1 MSEAEHSLG
10 GGSSSDTI
18 AAAKEDLKNFP
29 TSNIYDGGCADC
41 ACEIPIVLQYEDG
54 APVPD
59 AEFVVKW
66 GEQQEGKEGEVK
78 VVATKPEQKAMPEI
92 KGVVDKNGLA
102 RVKNS
107 PCGSYIILFGEG
119 SDALDAQSLDKK
131 SELYIAIEAA
141 TAKVGSLSP
150 EGRGQLLWWLSAW
163 MKEKAAEH
171 MISKIKSG
179 AISNKSEVNKF
190 VKQHGA
196 ALWTN
201 DQGQVNESRKAA
213 VIQEVKN
220 ESLTEI
226 TEDNYVAQDGA
237 LTRLED
243 ALETKRKAL
252 GYPDDPAAKQVAHS
266 LQQMLVNG
274 KQIPNQRFYQVFQSI
289 GQAEQV
295 AAQLFDPNQ
304 TDEWDVIL
312 LVAEAA
318 LGFIPVVGDV
328 VDVVDIIK
336 WLYKFSDEHENP
348 NEWDYVELGA
358 LSLGFLPAIGFFL
371 KKTFAPIAR
380 FFAGIRG
387 ASKAAGK
394 ASDLLQTTIKVL
406 RKLGDGNLI
415 QWIIKQK
422 NKVKGA
428 VTELKKIMRDLC
440 KTVVAALKKYIDNAW
455 LWSPAVALAKRL
467 LKIFDD
473 FKNSISK
480 YIDPFLDKVDDMV
493 AEFIAKIANKF
504 TASAG
509 KDIDPTVFKLRRR
522 KADGS
527 DGLAH
532 SGKGEELP
540 EGTCPI
546 GMQEALAGNPVN
558 MILGQ
563 PFINQVDISAGHFTL
578 ERTWTPGQGGGLFGP
593 HWSTPLS
600 NFVEIGPEGAI
611 FQTAMGRK
619 IPFDVPFNGAVCVNI
634 HDNNYKLM
642 AYGNGY
648 AIEDTNNLLWI
659 YQWHD
664 GMVRRL
670 SAVRDSNGQGFD
682 IAYTPDTEAPI
693 GLKPT
698 QITLT
703 NGDIYDLEVLGGRL
717 QRVRHRASGIIEA
730 EFDYNEQGLLIGA
743 SDAAGYRM
751 GYAYDGKSRVVGLD
765 YNGEHCTA
773 YEYDHQNR
781 VIGVATDTDYYHDR
795 FEYGQPNSEG
805 VRAVSFINTLGER
818 KSLHIDS
825 EDQVIAVI
833 EPQGRVNKYHYNK
846 DGDVVRVITPHN
858 SEFNYQWDTLSN
870 LLAITY
876 PDGSTEAFERDK
888 RGRLLSYTDQGGAQ
902 WQYERDDKGNITA
915 EHSPDGRCWRYQL
928 NERGQATRIYQPDG
942 SIVTLA
948 YNAQQRLAQWTD
960 ALGATTTFAYN
971 SHGQLSTRTY
981 PDGTATHFQYDPMGR
996 ITAATLANVST
1007 LQWRWSARGDLIE
1020 AIDGEGK
1027 RTQRQYGPY
1036 GLLQA
1041 VTDPSGGTVHFEYD
1055 QLLRLTDVI
1064 NENSE
1069 RYRYDYEASGSVTKE
1084 TDFSGRQLLYRYN
1097 NVGQLIEKIAGD
1109 GVKTHY
1115 HYNPMGQL
1123 IRQEVFT
1130 KGEQAA
1136 PELSRFAYDK
1146 RGQITAA
1153 QNRDATIEFERD
1165 ELGRITCETVNGRT
1179 VESNYNALGELE
1191 SKNFDGS
1198 LAHYQ
1203 YDAKGLLNSLQI
1215 GEHVPLQ
1222 FERDL
1227 MGRERI
1233 RRSGAGFVEH
1243 RQWNAIGQLASQIA
1257 GRDSHWNQGSSG
1269 FNPQYAIH
1277 KNSHTP
1283 EIPKTTSGDVG
1294 AARSYHYDKA
1304 FNPTIINDSRWGSTH
1319 YHYNANNQITDARY
1333 EHQQSGLI
1341 QERFHYDKTRNIAAS
1356 EQREKGTSLSLLKEP
1371 PIHATQ
1377 NSVKRSPGGR
1387 IQRRG
1392 DTTYAYD
1399 AQGRMIGKRVDK
1411 NGFRPQKWS
1420 YQWNGEDQLTRV
1432 TTPDNATWEYQYDP
1446 FGRRIGKSCIQAG
1459 TKHQRHKTYEQV
1471 NYLWSGNLLSE
1482 ERRIYADGTE
1492 QTVAY
1497 HYEQDSFVPIAQEVD
1512 GELSYIVTDHLGTPK
1527 ELISEEG
1534 EVRWYTRH
1542 QLWGRTVQLKIHSNH
1557 AANDDCHLRFQG
1569 QLEDEETG
1577 LYYNRFR
1584 YYDPESSN
1592 YLSSDPIGLFGGIT
1606 PHGYCSNP
1614 VFGIDP
1620 LGLAQPGDTGYSVY
1634 HMYHQSDLDAMGIPK
1649 QGAKPFYVGETNDF
1663 ERRMGEHAKG
1673 RYDPNKH
1680 RMIQM
1685 TDNDLTYAQARGIEQ
1700 ADIDKYGTN
1709 TGNFGGGD
1717 YGHGEGN
1724 RRVGYDINR
1733 DDDRAR
1739 AFNDAYN
1746 ERMEQHG
1753 DSRRAQNTT
1762 TNNPRVKC

>member
-1 MSEAEHSLG
+1 MSQEEHSLG
-10 GGSSSDTI
+10 GGSSSNIIDD
-18 AAAKEDLKNFP
+18 AKEDLDNFP
-29 TSNIYDGGCADC
+29 TANIYDGGCAEC
-41 ACEIPIVLQYEDG
+41 ACEIPIELKYEKDD

-66 GEQQEGKEGEVK
+66 GEQEEGEEGEIIVTPK
-78 VVATKPEQKAMPEI
+78 TDAQKAAPEI
-92 KGVVDKNGLA
+92 KGVVDTNGLA

-107 PCGSYIILFGEG
+107 PCGSYVVLFGEG
-119 SDALDAQSLDKK
+119 SDALKVESLDEK
-131 SELYIAIEAA
+131 SDLYLAIEDAS
-141 TAKVGSLSP
+141 AKAGVGSLTP
-150 EGRGQLLWWLSAW
+150 TGRGQLMWWLVYW
-163 MKEKAAEH
+163 TKQKAAKYKIEQIRH
-171 MISKIKSG
+171 KNISDKTEITAFVEKHG
-179 AISNKSEVNKF
+179 KALWTDNNGQVDQRAKSEVL
-190 VKQHGA
+190 QE
-196 ALWTN
+196 LRN
-201 DQGQVNESRKAA
+201 D
-213 VIQEVKN
+213 
-220 ESLTEI
+220 SLADIAT
-226 TEDNYVAQDGA
+226 DNWNPFSSDGA
-237 LTRLED
+237 LVRLEQELNNRLD
-243 ALETKRKAL
+243 HIN
-252 GYPDDPAAKQVAHS
+252 YPDDPAANKVAKE
-266 LQQMLVNG
+266 LETTLVNG
-274 KQIPNQRFYQVFQSI
+274 IKIPDSRFYKILQNI
-289 GQAEQV
+289 GQAERV
-295 AAQLFDPNQ
+295 AAQLFDP
-304 TDEWDVIL
+304 DADDGWDVFL
-312 LVAEAA
+312 LVAEAI
-318 LGFIPVVGDV
+318 LGFIPVVGDII
-328 VDVVDIIK
+328 DVIDIIR
-336 WLYKFSDEHENP
+336 WVCQFLGDDGETP
-348 NEWDYVELGA
+348 TTWDYIELGA
-358 LSLGFLPAIGFFL
+358 LSLGFIPVAGFFL
-371 KKTFAPIAR
+371 KKAFAPIAR

-387 ASKAAGK
+387 ASKASGK
-394 ASDLLQTTIKVL
+394 ASDLLQETIKVL
-406 RKLGDGNLI
+406 RNVANGNLVK
-415 QWIIKQK
+415 WIRKKQQE
-422 NKVKGA
+422 VKHH
-428 VTELKKIMRDLC
+428 VDFLKEKMVKMCESVI
-440 KTVVAALKKYIDNAW
+440 AALKEYIDK
-455 LWSPAVALAKRL
+455 LWFRSRFAE
-467 LKIFDD
+467 KILTA
-473 FKNSISK
+473 FKTFK
-480 YIDPFLDKVDDMV
+480 DKVEEYLDLFFEMIDELV
-493 AEFIAKIANKF
+493 KTFIKKIANRF
-504 TASAG
+504 TATTVAKNS
-509 KDIDPTVFKLRRR
+509 KETTVFKLGRRQ
-522 KADGS
+522 ADGS
-527 DGLAH
+527 GGLAKKGH
-532 SGKGEELP
+532 GKPKGPCPKAGQLATM
-540 EGTCPI
+540 GTLV
-546 GMQEALAGNPVN
+546 AASSLAGPSSNPAEESNPVN

-619 IPFDVPFNGAVCVNI
+619 IPFDVPFDGAVCVNI

-648 AIEDTNNLLWI
+648 AIEDANNLLWI

-682 IAYTPDTEAPI
+682 IAYAPDTEAPI

-703 NGDIYDLEVLGGRL
+703 NGDIYDLEVQGGRL
-717 QRVRHRASGIIEA
+717 QRVHHRASGIIEA

-751 GYAYDGKSRVVGLD
+751 GYAYDSKRRVVGLD

-773 YEYDHQNR
+773 YEYDNQNR

-795 FEYGQPNSEG
+795 FDYGQPNSEG

-833 EPQGRVNKYHYNK
+833 EPQGRVNKYHYNQ
-846 DGDVVRVITPHN
+846 DGDVVRVITPQK

-902 WQYERDDKGNITA
+902 WQYERDDKGNIIA

-948 YNAQQRLAQWTD
+948 YNAQQRLSQWTD
-960 ALGATTTFAYN
+960 ALGATTTFTYN

-981 PDGTATHFQYDPMGR
+981 PDGTATHFQYDTMGR
-996 ITAATLANVST
+996 ITAATLANGSS

-1027 RTQRQYGPY
+1027 KTQRQYGPY

-1064 NENSE
+1064 NENNE
-1069 RYRYDYEASGSVTKE
+1069 RYRYDYDASGSVTKE

-1097 NVGQLIEKIAGD
+1097 NAGQLIEKTAGD

-1115 HYNPMGQL
+1115 HYNVMGQP
-1123 IRQEVFT
+1123 IRQELFDR
-1130 KGEQAA
+1130 GEQKA
-1136 PELSRFAYDK
+1136 PTLTRFAYDK
-1146 RGQITAA
+1146 RGHITAA

-1165 ELGRITCETVNGRT
+1165 ELGRIVSESINGRII
-1179 VESNYNALGELE
+1179 ESNYNALGELA
-1191 SKNFDGS
+1191 SKNFDGR
-1198 LAHYQ
+1198 LAHYH
-1203 YDAKGLLNSLQI
+1203 YDANGLLNTLTI
-1215 GEHVPLQ
+1215 GKHAPLQ

-1227 MGRERI
+1227 MGRERS
-1233 RRSGAGFVEH
+1233 RRSGAGFIEQ
-1243 RQWNAIGQLASQIA
+1243 RQWSQIGQLKTQIA
-1257 GRDSHWNQGSSG
+1257 GKDSELFNTQHYGFQHQDIPTRTQGD
-1269 FNPQYAIH
+1269 I
-1277 KNSHTP
+1277 
-1283 EIPKTTSGDVG
+1283 G

-1304 FNPTIINDSRWGSTH
+1304 FNPTVINDARSGSTH
-1319 YHYNANNQITDARY
+1319 YHYNANNQITKVDY
-1333 EHQQSGLI
+1333 QQQHQQAGLI
-1341 QERFHYDKTRNIAAS
+1341 QERFHYDKTKNIVS
-1356 EQREKGTSLSLLKEP
+1356 VEQQDKGTSLSLLQDAP
-1371 PIHATQ
+1371 VHNTH
-1377 NSVKRSPGGR
+1377 NSIKRTAGGR

-1542 QLWGRTVQLKIHSNH
+1542 QLWGRTVQLKTHSNN

-1569 QLEDEETG
+1569 QLEDEESG

-1584 YYDPESSN
+1584 YYDPESGD
-1592 YLSSDPIGLFGGIT
+1592 YLSQDPIGLKGGLRPNGYVET
-1606 PHGYCSNP
+1606 PTTW
-1614 VFGIDP
+1614 IDP
-1620 LGLAQPGDTGYSVY
+1620 FGLSQDKSKPCKEVAKKVPNPGGRLGKQSTRQHIDEVATEMEKRGFTITDGGNRLPEEYLPGPGGGRKGSSFPDITATKNGRTVRVNTVDTRADGLTPSTREARNAARIRSQTPGD
-1634 HMYHQSDLDAMGIPK
+1634 HLLLIPK
-1649 QGAKPFYVGETNDF
+1649 P
-1663 ERRMGEHAKG
+1663 
-1673 RYDPNKH
+1673 
-1680 RMIQM
+1680 
-1685 TDNDLTYAQARGIEQ
+1685 
-1700 ADIDKYGTN
+1700 
-1709 TGNFGGGD
+1709 
-1717 YGHGEGN
+1717 
-1724 RRVGYDINR
+1724 
-1733 DDDRAR
+1733 
-1739 AFNDAYN
+1739 
-1746 ERMEQHG
+1746 
-1753 DSRRAQNTT
+1753 
-1762 TNNPRVKC
+1762 